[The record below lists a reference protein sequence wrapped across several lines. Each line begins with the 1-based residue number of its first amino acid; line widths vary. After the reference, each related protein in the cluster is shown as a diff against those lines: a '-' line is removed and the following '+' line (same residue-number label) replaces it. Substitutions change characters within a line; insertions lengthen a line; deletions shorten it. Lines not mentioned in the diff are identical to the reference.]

1 MRFALNIL
9 HTLTGDFFKLQK
21 FNRIILRKIACLE
34 ENQPEA
40 TYGDRV
46 KPLLSA
52 SVLIGYLDQE
62 QARRRVIEDK
72 AKINALAITLAFSAM
87 LAGVALA
94 SRLAGAREI
103 SPDWLV
109 WFVMVPQIAGIGFL
123 LVGGLLALGALRV
136 AKMHMWTLAHDQRN
150 MTDEEKN
157 VKISWYLEINQ
168 NITILKSNQVD
179 TSYICI
185 RNGVIALAV
194 AALIAVFVSL
204 SPPILAT
211 QGCCCPA
218 IVST

>member
-1 MRFALNIL
+1 MPQYGCFLI
-9 HTLTGDFFKLQK
+9 FLQ
-21 FNRIILRKIACLE
+21 IYL
-34 ENQPEA
+34 A
-40 TYGDRV
+40 TV
-46 KPLLSA
+46 
-52 SVLIGYLDQE
+52 
-62 QARRRVIEDK
+62 
-72 AKINALAITLAFSAM
+72 
-87 LAGVALA
+87 
-94 SRLAGAREI
+94 
-103 SPDWLV
+103 LV

-136 AKMHMWTLAHDQRN
+136 AKVHMWTLAHDQCN

-204 SPPILAT
+204 SPPLLAT